1 MDTGYRMDD
10 LSPEEVE
17 AQRAVFG
24 PFTQAI
30 RELVD
35 AGIRT
40 TVPDDEVRLAQA
52 EIQAITARLRASQLP
67 GPYGVRFRTD
77 GRGRAWG
84 NAVVGLRNAVA
95 PPLTVVQDGRGVRS
109 EFTLGAAY
117 EGPPGSV
124 HGGVLALILDQML
137 GEAAGAGGKPGM
149 TATLTLTYR
158 RRTPLGALHAEAWI
172 ENADGIKTWARGEIT
187 GPEGVTVEAEGLF
200 ILPKWA
206 VESGLMPVES
216 ELFPAETADSTGGS
230 PDSTGGSPD
239 WTGGSPDSTRPRP

>member
-1 MDTGYRMDD
+1 MDD
-10 LSPEEVE
+10 LTPEEVE
-17 AQRAVFG
+17 TERALYG
-24 PFTQAI
+24 PFAQAI

-40 TVPDDEVRLAQA
+40 TVPEDEIRRAQA
-52 EIQAITARLRASQLP
+52 DIEAITARLRSSQLE

-95 PPLTVVQDGRGVRS
+95 PPLTVTTEGRGVRS
-109 EFTLGAAY
+109 AFHLGAAY

-124 HGGVLALILDQML
+124 HGGVLALILDQLL
-137 GEAAGAGGKPGM
+137 GEAAGAEGKPGM
-149 TATLTLTYR
+149 TASLTLTYR
-158 RRTPLGALHAEAWI
+158 RRTPLGDLSSEARI
-172 ENADGIKTWARGEIT
+172 ERVEGHKTWARGELV

-206 VESGLMPVES
+206 RE
-216 ELFPAETADSTGGS
+216 AIAKHD
-230 PDSTGGSPD
+230 PDQPTPSYFE
-239 WTGGSPDSTRPRP
+239 